1 MELNFI
7 SDEAYTQLM
16 EKLDD
21 IEKHLD
27 KQSIIKPLDEIWLD
41 SREVCVLL
49 KITGRTLQAYRDN
62 RTLPYSQISGKIYYK
77 ASDIQKRLEKNYH
90 K

>member
-16 EKLDD
+16 KR
-21 IEKHLD
+21 LD
-27 KQSIIKPLDEIWLD
+27 KIERHLSKQLINEPLDEIWLD
-41 SREVCVLL
+41 TRQVCTLL
-49 KITGRTLQAYRDN
+49 SITGRTLQAYRDR
-62 RTLPYSQISGKIYYK
+62 RTIPYSHMSGKIYYK
-77 ASDIQKRLEKNYH
+77 ASDIKKHLNENYD